1 MAHFANVWT
10 GDTYTETET
19 VSGVT
24 ISGRTIHTNEVIEVL
39 IVPTGQE
46 HRAEDYLNNDLG
58 LDGTWIQ
65 TSYNG
70 TIRKNFA
77 GDGMYYEPV
86 GDFFRTLQPYPSWE
100 LNTDDGQWYSPVP
113 YPDDGKYYYWDEETL
128 LWIEVPPPTI

>member
-10 GDTYTETET
+10 GDTYTETEI

-24 ISGRTIHTNEVIEVL
+24 ISGRTIHTNEVIEVI

-46 HRAEDYLNNDLG
+46 SRGEDYLINDLG

-65 TSYNG
+65 TSYNA

-77 GDGMYYEPV
+77 GERMYYEPV
-86 GDFFRTLQPYPSWE
+86 GDYFRPAQPYPSWE
-100 LNTDDGQWYSPVP
+100 LNTDDGQWYAPVP
-113 YPDDGKYYYWDEETL
+113 YPDEGYWYWDEDSL
-128 LWIEVPPPTI
+128 SWVEVTSPT